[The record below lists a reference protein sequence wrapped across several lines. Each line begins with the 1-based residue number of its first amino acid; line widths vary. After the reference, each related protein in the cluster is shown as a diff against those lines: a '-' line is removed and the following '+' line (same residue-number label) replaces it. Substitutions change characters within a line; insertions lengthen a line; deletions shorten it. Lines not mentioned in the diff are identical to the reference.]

1 MGKRGKKYQEAM
13 QKIDAERLYTPQEG
27 IELLKEISYAKF
39 NETVEVHLRLGI
51 DPRHS
56 DQQVRSTVLMPHG
69 LGVEVRVLVF
79 AEGEGEQIARDAGA
93 DIIGDDEIIRMIEKE
108 GWVDFDVAIAV
119 PAMMRKIG
127 RLGKVLGRRGLMPNP
142 KSGTVVQEEDIPRAI
157 EEARAGKV
165 AFRND
170 KTANIHVP
178 IGKVEFESQQLYDNM
193 AAFMDVI
200 RRSRPA
206 SAKGAFVRRCVVTS
220 TMSPGIRIDPN
231 MALSME

>member
-178 IGKVEFESQQLYDNM
+178 IGKVEFEAQQLYDNM